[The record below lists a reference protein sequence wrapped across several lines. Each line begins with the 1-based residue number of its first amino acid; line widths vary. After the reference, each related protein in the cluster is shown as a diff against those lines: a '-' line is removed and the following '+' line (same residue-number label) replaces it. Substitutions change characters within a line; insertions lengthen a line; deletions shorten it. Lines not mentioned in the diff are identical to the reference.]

1 MNVMNFGGRA
11 IPKHSSVRKTWN
23 EKDNRKSCRYA
34 VLFFFLHLIKKT
46 LYNLLCFLVGVL
58 LTTSLYAQSAGDK
71 RSSFSVHA
79 GPSWYLGQLMGITDR
94 SDAYRSDLRKGVA
107 WDVSYLA
114 QVAGRKF
121 QFGVGA
127 LYQGSSYKNTH
138 DTGADK
144 ILMHYMAPQVSLT
157 MVKKHYQLQLAGGIG
172 YQFYKDKSKVY
183 GKPRDVSMNK
193 LAGNLALSGEYFLT
207 SHWGA
212 SARLNWLASSTETYS
227 VKYHDEKWNVE
238 KPKTGTGYFGQL
250 SLVFGLNYHF

>member
-1 MNVMNFGGRA
+1 
-11 IPKHSSVRKTWN
+11 
-23 EKDNRKSCRYA
+23 
-34 VLFFFLHLIKKT
+34 
-46 LYNLLCFLVGVL
+46 
-58 LTTSLYAQSAGDK
+58 
-71 RSSFSVHA
+71 
-79 GPSWYLGQLMGITDR
+79 MGITDR

-114 QVAGRKF
+114 QVAGRKLK
-121 QFGVGA
+121 FGVGV

-183 GKPRDVSMNK
+183 GKPRDVSMDK
-193 LAGNLALSGEYFLT
+193 LAGNLTLSGEYFLT

-238 KPKTGTGYFGQL
+238 NPKTGTGYFGQL

>member
-1 MNVMNFGGRA
+1 M
-11 IPKHSSVRKTWN
+11 K
-23 EKDNRKSCRYA
+23 Y
-34 VLFFFLHLIKKT
+34 
-46 LYNLLCFLVGVL
+46 LLCFLVGVL

-144 ILMHYMAPQVSLT
+144 ILMHYMAPQISLT
-157 MVKKHYQLQLAGGIG
+157 
-172 YQFYKDKSKVY
+172 
-183 GKPRDVSMNK
+183 
-193 LAGNLALSGEYFLT
+193 
-207 SHWGA
+207 
-212 SARLNWLASSTETYS
+212 
-227 VKYHDEKWNVE
+227 
-238 KPKTGTGYFGQL
+238 
-250 SLVFGLNYHF
+250 